1 MESMTADM
9 SDVWNSFVI
18 DLEAQLERLD
28 GAIIQSFDDVFDIA
42 LAAGTR
48 EPGAANNSRPAMQ
61 TFAANMRHRKDL
73 TLYGIEQAVDSFHS
87 NLTTLNSN
95 AFSSVRTAFI
105 GRLMERTYHA
115 ANIEYGEFSQSFLTQ
130 SDFILTCT

>member
-1 MESMTADM
+1 MTADM
-9 SDVWNSFVI
+9 SDVWNSFVL
-18 DLEAQLERLD
+18 DLEAQLERID

-48 EPGAANNSRPAMQ
+48 EPGAASNTRPAMQ

-87 NLTTLNSN
+87 NLTSLKSD

-115 ANIEYGEFSQSFLTQ
+115 ANIEYGEFSLSFLAL
-130 SDFILTCT
+130 SYFFLTCT